1 MKFEL
6 KPASQSQGQAAKCI
20 DLDRREPLVWLRDIE
35 RSLRCRTLTAL
46 VPVLPKALAINLGET
61 SLVAEE
67 SMNQL
72 AQIDLDAIDATDL
85 QPARIKV
92 GLFFTGFGA
101 LMMLLL
107 LLYLSALHPELN
119 SAQQLHHY
127 WYAYIWFVC
136 LGVAGLF
143 MLGREA
149 MRPPQ

>member
-1 MKFEL
+1 MEFES
-6 KPASQSQGQAAKCI
+6 KAASEKRVQTMIAPSA
-20 DLDRREPLVWLRDIE
+20 RREPLVWLRDTE
-35 RSLRCRTLTAL
+35 RSLRCRTLTAIA
-46 VPVLPKALAINLGET
+46 PMLPKALAINLGET

-67 SMNQL
+67 TMHQL
-72 AQIDLDAIDATDL
+72 AQIDLDAIDAVDL

-101 LMMLLL
+101 LAMVLL

-119 SAQQLHHY
+119 SAQQLHQY